1 MIFKKKKGNNLLII
15 FKNRAIPIE
24 EAEKL
29 KKNYNIHLFMEASA
43 KNGFNVENM
52 FCEAAKLLY
61 EEYQQDKSSQI
72 ESKVK

>member
-1 MIFKKKKGNNLLII
+1 
-15 FKNRAIPIE
+15 
-24 EAEKL
+24 
-29 KKNYNIHLFMEASA
+29 MEASA
-43 KNGFNVENM
+43 KNGFNVENI